1 MKKSCIMLGVA
12 AGAIALLMTS
22 CGSTK
27 NAAGTASSGN
37 VAQEAKGSAKENNT
51 AVAARETKIV
61 DWQDRTIG
69 AKVNPEW
76 LLSIVRGN
84 GNLYC
89 QMYGI
94 SEEYAN
100 HKWFVV
106 SASNRALANAQ
117 TEAENEVLQRL
128 GQEMANTV
136 NSTIG
141 TKLTDG
147 QKDSIRTIC
156 AKVKNVTLNGVGER
170 GTYWQLERTKDEYGN
185 VENRYNFYALYS
197 CDRAI
202 YNQLLNTYMIE
213 LLKSK
218 DLDPTAVSE
227 IKKHAQEILNDAQEQ
242 SARMEKAKERE
253 WKMQFVHEE
262 TLRQAMREETSRQ
275 NTKTLANS
283 GADKIEMSSSQ
294 SGNAQMDP
302 ALAALIGEM

>member
-1 MKKSCIMLGVA
+1 MKKSCIMLGA
-12 AGAIALLMTS
+12 TAGAIVLLMTS
-22 CGSTK
+22 CGTTQSA
-27 NAAGTASSGN
+27 AAGGI
-37 VAQEAKGSAKENNT
+37 AQEARASTNENNVS
-51 AVAARETKIV
+51 VAARETKIV

-106 SASNRALANAQ
+106 SASHRALANAQ

-141 TKLTDG
+141 TNLTDG

-156 AKVKNVTLNGVGER
+156 SKVNNVKLTGVAPR

-185 VENRYNFYALYS
+185 IENRYNYYALYS
-197 CDRAI
+197 CDRKI

-218 DLDPTAVSE
+218 DLDPTAANE

-253 WKMQFVHEE
+253 WKMQLVHEE

>member
-1 MKKSCIMLGVA
+1 MKKSCIMLGA
-12 AGAIALLMTS
+12 TAGAIALLMTS
-22 CGSTK
+22 CGTTQT
-27 NAAGTASSGN
+27 AAGGI
-37 VAQEAKGSAKENNT
+37 VQEARASTNENNVS
-51 AVAARETKIV
+51 VAARETKIV

-141 TKLTDG
+141 TNLTDG

-156 AKVKNVTLNGVGER
+156 SKVNNVKLTGVAPR

-185 VENRYNFYALYS
+185 IENRYNYYALYS
-197 CDRAI
+197 CDRKI

-218 DLDPTAVSE
+218 DLDPTAANE
-227 IKKHAQEILNDAQEQ
+227 ISKHAQEILNDAQEQ

-253 WKMQFVHEE
+253 WKMQLVHEE
-262 TLRQAMREETSRQ
+262 TLRQSMREETSRQ